1 MKMIRLEVTP
11 EVALADESVKIQVWG
26 LPPQCLITLRAWLKD
41 EKGRIFQS
49 RAFYKTD
56 VEGKVDL
63 DRTPATGGDFQGVCP
78 MGLFWAL
85 KPITPY
91 LRLMK
96 RNVMGSPFHVHLEL
110 YLDFNFNTGHETPL
124 ASKVVERWYV
134 TPGVQRIQIKQGR
147 VRGALFLPPG
157 DGPFPGII
165 DMFGGAGGLMEYRS
179 SLLASR
185 GFASLALAYFA
196 YDDLPPTLGKM
207 ELEYFE
213 EAAKILLGN
222 PKVIGD
228 GVGVVGMCKGAEIA
242 LAMAC
247 FLPQVKATV
256 CINGTNAVHGFPL
269 TYGDLYLPGIPYE
282 TERILISET
291 GTVQFTYLFGDPRK
305 PEHEASIFPLEKA
318 RGPILFIVGEDDR
331 NYDSPIFAKEAKAR
345 ADRFGK
351 KDVRVLSFPKAGHLL
366 EPTGS
371 PLCQA
376 SQFTISPL
384 PVMWGG
390 ELKAHCAAQESCWR
404 ETQDFLHLYIV
415 GLFRQSKL

>member
-1 MKMIRLEVTP
+1 MIGLAVTP
-11 EVALADESVKIQVWG
+11 EVALADEPVKIQVWG
-26 LPPQCLITLRAWLKD
+26 LPPLNLITLRAWVKD

-49 RAFYKTD
+49 QAFYKSD

-63 DRTPATGGDFQGVCP
+63 DRTPATGGDFHGVCP

-91 LRLMK
+91 LWLTK
-96 RNVMGSPFHVHLEL
+96 KDVMGSPFYVHLEL
-110 YLDFNFNTGHETPL
+110 YLDLTFNPRDDEIPL
-124 ASKVVERWYV
+124 ATKVVERWYV
-134 TPGVQRIQIKQGR
+134 APGVQRIQIKQGR

-165 DMFGGAGGLMEYRS
+165 DMFGGNGGLIEFRS

-196 YDDLPPTLGKM
+196 YDDLPSSLGGM

-228 GVGVVGMCKGAEIA
+228 GVGVVGVSKGAEIA
-242 LAMAC
+242 LATAC

-256 CINGTNAVHGFPL
+256 CINGTNTVHGNPL
-269 TYGDLYLPGIPYE
+269 TYGDLYMPGIPYVAE
-282 TERILISET
+282 GILVSEIGAIQLRYT
-291 GTVQFTYLFGDPRK
+291 FGDPRR
-305 PEHEASIFPLEKA
+305 PEHEASIHPLEKA
-318 RGPILFIVGEDDR
+318 RGPILFIVGEEDR
-331 NYDSPIFAKEAKAR
+331 NYDSTTYAKEAKAR

-351 KDVRVLSFPKAGHLL
+351 KDVRILLFPKAGHLL
-366 EPTGS
+366 DPPGS
-371 PLCQA
+371 PFCLL
-376 SQFTISPL
+376 SHIPLLPL
-384 PVMWGG
+384 PMMWGG
-390 ELKAHCAAQESCWR
+390 ELKAHCAAQETCWR
-404 ETQDFLHLYIV
+404 EMQDFLRLNIV
-415 GLFRQSKL
+415 GSSRQSKL

>member
-1 MKMIRLEVTP
+1 MIGLAVTP
-11 EVALADESVKIQVWG
+11 EVALADEPVKIQVWG
-26 LPPQCLITLRAWLKD
+26 LPPQRLITLRAWLKD
-41 EKGRIFQS
+41 EKRRIFKS
-49 RAFYKTD
+49 RAFYKSD
-56 VEGKVDL
+56 AEGKVDL

-85 KPITPY
+85 KPITPF

-96 RNVMGSPFHVHLEL
+96 RDVMGSPFHVHLEL
-110 YLDFNFNTGHETPL
+110 YVGVNINPDHNIPV

-134 TPGVQRIQIKQGR
+134 APGVQRIQIKKGR
-147 VRGALFLPPG
+147 VRGALFLPIG

-165 DMFGGAGGLMEYRS
+165 DMFGGAGGLIEFRS

-196 YDDLPPTLGKM
+196 YDDLPPTLGRI

-228 GVGVVGMCKGAEIA
+228 GVGVVAVCKGAEIA
-242 LAMAC
+242 LAMASY
-247 FLPQVKATV
+247 LPQVKATV
-256 CINGTNAVHGFPL
+256 CINGANAVHGFPL

-282 TERILISET
+282 TERILISEI

-331 NYDSPIFAKEAKAR
+331 NYDSTTFAKEAKAR

-366 EPTGS
+366 EPPGS
-371 PLCQA
+371 PLCQV
-376 SQFTISPL
+376 SQFPLFPL

-390 ELKAHCAAQESCWR
+390 ELKAHCAAQEICWR
-404 ETQDFLHLYIV
+404 EMQDFLHLNIV
-415 GLFRQSKL
+415 GPSRKSKL

>member
-1 MKMIRLEVTP
+1 MIGLAVTP
-11 EVALADESVKIQVWG
+11 EVALADGPVKIQVWG
-26 LPPQCLITLRAWLKD
+26 LPPQRLITLRAWLKD

-96 RNVMGSPFHVHLEL
+96 RDVMGSPFYVHVEL
-110 YLDFNFNTGHETPL
+110 YLDLNLNPGDNEIPL

-134 TPGVQRIQIKQGR
+134 APGVQRIQIKQGR

-165 DMFGGAGGLMEYRS
+165 DMFGGAGGLIEFRS

-196 YDDLPPTLGKM
+196 YDDLPPFLGAM

-213 EAAKILLGN
+213 EAAKVLLEN

-228 GVGVVGMCKGAEIA
+228 GVGVVAVCKGAEYA

-256 CINGTNAVHGFPL
+256 CINGANAVNGFPL

-282 TERILISET
+282 TEGILISEIGAFELT
-291 GTVQFTYLFGDPRK
+291 HTMGDLSK
-305 PEHEASIFPLEKA
+305 PEHEASILPLEKA
-318 RGPILFIVGEDDR
+318 RGPILFIVGEKDK
-331 NYDSPIFAKEAKAR
+331 NYDSPTFAKEAKAR

-351 KDVRVLSFPKAGHLL
+351 KDVRVRSFPEAGHLL
-366 EPTGS
+366 EPPGL
-371 PLCQA
+371 PLCQV
-376 SQFTISPL
+376 SQSPFFPL
-384 PVMWGG
+384 PLMWGG
-390 ELKAHCAAQESCWR
+390 ELKAHCAAQEICWR
-404 ETQDFLHLYIV
+404 EMQDF
-415 GLFRQSKL
+415 FRLNIEGPSRPSKL